1 MFISR
6 WDLNSKCISYSPN
19 IFFQECLTASKRCF
33 KRGGYVWAGRGVRE
47 RENELWQEEIPLLWG
62 GSTCTKDTL
71 MHCCTTRKGRT
82 WCWSLTLTFNL
93 TAGAQQR
100 GDHGTGPSAA
110 QRVEKDSSY
119 LPGSCH
125 AVRYPPSPSISLKK
139 SSKHSQPPGFTIS
152 YHDQLYQN
160 PTPYMPIK
168 WAQGMQWTCS
178 WSGVWPTD
186 IN

>member
-1 MFISR
+1 MFISQ
-6 WDLNSKCISYSPN
+6 WDLDSKCISYSPN
-19 IFFQECLTASKRCF
+19 IFFQECLTASKCCC
-33 KRGGYVWAGRGVRE
+33 KWHGYVWVGRGVRE

-71 MHCCTTRKGRT
+71 LHCCTSRKGRR
-82 WCWSLTLTFNL
+82 WWWSLTLTFNL
-93 TAGAQQR
+93 TAGTQQR

-125 AVRYPPSPSISLKK
+125 AVRCPPTFFKHQLKK
-139 SSKHSQPPGFTIS
+139 SSKRSQPPGFTIS
-152 YHDQLYQN
+152 YHDQLYRN

-168 WAQGMQWTCS
+168 WTLGMQ
-178 WSGVWPTD
+178 
-186 IN
+186 